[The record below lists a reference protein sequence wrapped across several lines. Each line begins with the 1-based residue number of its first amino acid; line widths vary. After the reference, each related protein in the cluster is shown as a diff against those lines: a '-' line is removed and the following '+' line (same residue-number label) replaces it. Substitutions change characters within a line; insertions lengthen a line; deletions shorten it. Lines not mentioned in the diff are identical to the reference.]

1 LNERV
6 KARYS
11 TNRLFM
17 NPDDI
22 AAAGLADGQEV
33 EIQSKHGSITGLL
46 WADRSLRRGVVS
58 MTHHW
63 GAEQESR
70 DRHTANLI
78 SIDPRDLSTISYMP
92 HQSAIPVNVKSLR
105 SHTGHGEILA
115 NGRIDR
121 EADPRGDR
129 AT

>member
-1 LNERV
+1 MQTLTIFWAPGACWRLLTSSFRLNERI
-6 KARYS
+6 KPRYE

-22 AAAGLADGQEV
+22 AAAGLADGQGV

-46 WADRSLRRGVVS
+46 WADRTLRRGVVS

-70 DRHTANLI
+70 DRHTANLV

-92 HQSAIPVNVKSLR
+92 HQSAIPVN
-105 SHTGHGEILA
+105 
-115 NGRIDR
+115 
-121 EADPRGDR
+121 
-129 AT
+129 

>member
-1 LNERV
+1 
-6 KARYS
+6 
-11 TNRLFM
+11 M

-33 EIQSKHGSITGLL
+33 EIQSRHGSITGLL
-46 WADRSLRRGVVS
+46 WADRTLRRGVVS

-63 GAEQESR
+63 GAEQKSR

-92 HQSAIPVNVKSLR
+92 HQSAIPVNVKPLSGAEQA
-105 SHTGHGEILA
+105 SQ
-115 NGRIDR
+115 
-121 EADPRGDR
+121 
-129 AT
+129 